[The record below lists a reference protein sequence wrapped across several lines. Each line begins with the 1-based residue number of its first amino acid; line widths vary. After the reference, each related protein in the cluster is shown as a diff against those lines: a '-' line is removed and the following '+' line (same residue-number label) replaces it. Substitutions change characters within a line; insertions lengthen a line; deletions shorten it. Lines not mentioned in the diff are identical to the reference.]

1 MEEQTGTEMVLEEQ
15 KETAETQ
22 DSTLGEQQNDAPEV
36 SADETEAQGNASEV
50 SADETEAQGNI
61 PEVSADETEA
71 QGNASEVSA
80 DETEAQGNIPEV
92 SSDETEAQ
100 GNIPEV
106 SADETEAQEIEAGLA
121 ADNTAEEAED
131 IEAQIP
137 EKPKNPNA
145 KWYILQAYSGYEGRV
160 EQTIQEKLK
169 IEGLEHLVDE
179 IFIPSED
186 VIRTKDGKKRKVNQK
201 YFPGYVLVHMELTP
215 ALWHLLMDVNR
226 VSGFIG
232 GTQKNPLPLDER
244 ELEAIRSQVNER
256 FQQKATEEEFSLGQK
271 VTITEGS
278 FGNFSGTIDEI
289 NLERRKLKV
298 LVSIFGRPTPVE
310 VEFEKVKHVVE

>member
-1 MEEQTGTEMVLEEQ
+1 MEEQTGTKMVLEEQ
-15 KETAETQ
+15 KETTETQ
-22 DSTLGEQQNDAPEV
+22 DSTLGEQQNDAQEV
-36 SADETEAQGNASEV
+36 SADETEAQGNA
-50 SADETEAQGNI
+50 
-61 PEVSADETEA
+61 PEDSADETEA
-71 QGNASEVSA
+71 QGNAPEDSA
-80 DETEAQGNIPEV
+80 DKA
-92 SSDETEAQ
+92 
-100 GNIPEV
+100 
-106 SADETEAQEIEAGLA
+106 EAQEIEAGSV
-121 ADNTAEEAED
+121 ADHTAETTEEAED

-169 IEGLEHLVDE
+169 IEGLQHLVDE
-179 IFIPSED
+179 IFIPSEE

>member
-22 DSTLGEQQNDAPEV
+22 DSTLGEQQNDAQEV
-36 SADETEAQGNASEV
+36 SADETEAQGNA
-50 SADETEAQGNI
+50 
-61 PEVSADETEA
+61 PEDSADETEA
-71 QGNASEVSA
+71 QGNAPEDSA
-80 DETEAQGNIPEV
+80 DKA
-92 SSDETEAQ
+92 
-100 GNIPEV
+100 
-106 SADETEAQEIEAGLA
+106 EAQEIEAGPV
-121 ADNTAEEAED
+121 ADHTAETTEEAED

>member
-1 MEEQTGTEMVLEEQ
+1 MVLEEQ
-15 KETAETQ
+15 KETTETQ

-36 SADETEAQGNASEV
+36 SADATKAQGNVPEV
-50 SADETEAQGNI
+50 STDETEVQG
-61 PEVSADETEA
+61 
-71 QGNASEVSA
+71 
-80 DETEAQGNIPEV
+80 
-92 SSDETEAQ
+92 
-100 GNIPEV
+100 
-106 SADETEAQEIEAGLA
+106 IEAGTA
-121 ADNTAEEAED
+121 ADNTAEKAEEAED
-131 IEAQIP
+131 IEAQIL

-179 IFIPSED
+179 IFIPSEE

-201 YFPGYVLVHMELTP
+201 YFPGYVLVHMELTS

-232 GTQKNPLPLDER
+232 GTQKKPLPLDER

>member
-1 MEEQTGTEMVLEEQ
+1 MVLEEQ
-15 KETAETQ
+15 KETTETQ
-22 DSTLGEQQNDAPEV
+22 DSTLGEQQNDAQEV
-36 SADETEAQGNASEV
+36 SADETEALGNALED
-50 SADETEAQGNI
+50 SADKA
-61 PEVSADETEA
+61 
-71 QGNASEVSA
+71 
-80 DETEAQGNIPEV
+80 
-92 SSDETEAQ
+92 
-100 GNIPEV
+100 
-106 SADETEAQEIEAGLA
+106 EAQEIVAGPV
-121 ADNTAEEAED
+121 ADHTAETTEEAED

-160 EQTIQEKLK
+160 EQMIQEKLK

-201 YFPGYVLVHMELTP
+201 YFPGYVLVHMQLTP
-215 ALWHLLMDVNR
+215 ALWHILMDVNR

-244 ELEAIRSQVNER
+244 ELEEIRSQVNER

-310 VEFEKVKHVVE
+310 VEFEKVKHLVE

>member
-1 MEEQTGTEMVLEEQ
+1 VEEQTGTEMVLEEQ
-15 KETAETQ
+15 KEIAETE
-22 DSTLGEQQNDAPEV
+22 DSTLEEQHSDAPDV
-36 SADETEAQGNASEV
+36 STVDAAVQSDVPETEADPTS
-50 SADETEAQGNI
+50 
-61 PEVSADETEA
+61 
-71 QGNASEVSA
+71 
-80 DETEAQGNIPEV
+80 
-92 SSDETEAQ
+92 
-100 GNIPEV
+100 
-106 SADETEAQEIEAGLA
+106 
-121 ADNTAEEAED
+121 DNTAETAEQAEG

-137 EKPKNPNA
+137 EKPINPNA

-160 EQTIQEKLK
+160 EQTINEKLK

-186 VIRTKDGKKRKVNQK
+186 VIRTKEGKKRKVNQK
-201 YFPGYVLVHMELTP
+201 YFPGYVLINMELTP

-232 GTQKNPLPLDER
+232 GPQKNPLPLDER
-244 ELEAIRSQVNER
+244 ELETIRSQVNER
-256 FQQKATEEEFSLGQK
+256 FQQKATEDEFSLGQK

>member
-1 MEEQTGTEMVLEEQ
+1 PDVSAVDNEV
-15 KETAETQ
+15 
-22 DSTLGEQQNDAPEV
+22 QNDAPE
-36 SADETEAQGNASEV
+36 TEADPTS
-50 SADETEAQGNI
+50 
-61 PEVSADETEA
+61 
-71 QGNASEVSA
+71 
-80 DETEAQGNIPEV
+80 
-92 SSDETEAQ
+92 
-100 GNIPEV
+100 
-106 SADETEAQEIEAGLA
+106 
-121 ADNTAEEAED
+121 DNTTETTEQAEGT
-131 IEAQIP
+131 EAQIP
-137 EKPKNPNA
+137 EKPINPNA

-160 EQTIQEKLK
+160 EQTINEKLK

-186 VIRTKDGKKRKVNQK
+186 VIRTKEGKKRKVNQK
-201 YFPGYVLVHMELTP
+201 YFPGYVLINMELTP

-244 ELEAIRSQVNER
+244 ELETIRSQVNER
-256 FQQKATEEEFSLGQK
+256 FQQKATEDEFSLGQK